1 MCVCVCVS
9 VCLSK
14 VVTLFSLTHTPLTGT
29 EVTSPMLCCY
39 VKLPTPAS
47 GIDEVWVLC
56 KNNGNFITF
65 PLLPA
70 QTASGSNCG
79 LLCKHDEHEGLSI
92 ADNPLPFL
100 QTYHNPIAEPKAN
113 NSGSETEDASPKRKR
128 QRRAVAVAKQAG
140 TMTVIDVDDVEVKPV
155 HVEGKAKLKLVHVED
170 KPLTKNVKQSQST
183 YNANRRA
190 ARAASAQALA
200 DAPPPLPLCSS
211 MHGMI
216 LGAIKTPK
224 TYQVAC
230 DECGVVVKASVAWS
244 CQPCQYDLCQ
254 VCAKGPRKKS
264 PRVSVPGNGSGIEG
278 LQGKQ
283 GVQGVPG
290 PPGPSGAA
298 MCNISAVPVVSPD
311 QAVKNFIANVKEL
324 HAVMPQPA
332 AVSAAAIDSAALLNL
347 LTQLV
352 TAPRG
357 QLSAPGPASGEK
369 SYTIGDMSQLAD
381 IFNKK

>member
-1 MCVCVCVS
+1 MCVCVS

-14 VVTLFSLTHTPLTGT
+14 VVTLFSLTHTPHTGT

-70 QTASGSNCG
+70 QPASGSDCG
-79 LLCKHDEHEGLSI
+79 LLCKHVGHEGLSI
-92 ADNPLPFL
+92 ADNPLSFL
-100 QTYHNPIAEPKAN
+100 QTYHNPPIADPKAN
-113 NSGSETEDASPKRKR
+113 NSGSETEDASPKPKR
-128 QRRAVAVAKQAG
+128 QRRAVPVAKQTG
-140 TMTVIDVDDVEVKPV
+140 TVTVIDVDDVEVKPV
-155 HVEGKAKLKLVHVED
+155 HVEV
-170 KPLTKNVKQSQST
+170 KPVPKDVKQLT
-183 YNANRRA
+183 YNTNRRVTRA
-190 ARAASAQALA
+190 SAASAQALLRVPLA
-200 DAPPPLPLCSS
+200 DAPPPQSLCSS

-216 LGAIKTPK
+216 LGAIKAPK

-230 DECGVVVKASVAWS
+230 DECDVVVKASVAWS

-254 VCAKGPRKKS
+254 ACAKGPRKKS
-264 PRVSVPGNGSGIEG
+264 PRVSVHGNGSGIEG
-278 LQGKQ
+278 PQGKQ

-298 MCNISAVPVVSPD
+298 MCNIPAVPVVSPD

-369 SYTIGDMSQLAD
+369 SYTVGDISQLAD